1 MIITALSTSSIFPF
15 LYFMIR
21 DFHIA
26 KREEDISFYA
36 GFIGCSL
43 LVGRFLTSL
52 LWGIVADRYGRKPV
66 MIIGTMAVL
75 IFNATFGLSKSY
87 WMAITS
93 RFLLGACNGVIGPMR
108 AYVTEVCRREHQPLG
123 VSLIMSAWGIGLV
136 IGPAIGGFLAQPAEK
151 FPNVFSQESIF
162 GRFPYFLASLAISI
176 YALFVFVICFWLP
189 VCFLYCVPYRAVVE
203 CCLLLISKL
212 LLQETLHSHSA
223 EDKLGFNDVEKS
235 QSTESKSSN
244 SSLTLLRNW
253 PLMSMIIV
261 FSIFQMHDTAYSEV
275 FSLWAVSPRSL
286 GGLSFSTDNV
296 GQALAAAGIGMLS
309 CNLILYP
316 ALGIS
321 LGPLTVTRTG
331 AVLSILLLTCLPF
344 TTNLRGVTLTLVI
357 DLASILQNMFSCIIS
372 IGLFLQQNRAV
383 SQEQR
388 GAANGIALSI
398 TSLCNAIGPA
408 IAGTVLSWAQSRQNA
423 SFLPGSHMV
432 FFVLNMVKFIGL
444 LMTFKPFL
452 VKPAQEFD

>member
-189 VCFLYCVPYRAVVE
+189 
-203 CCLLLISKL
+203 
-212 LLQETLHSHSA
+212 ETLHSHSA